1 MIDVPVELVADADHA
16 RLCLPYVA
24 VEVDGS
30 PIRVLLDTGAARTS
44 LVDRSELA
52 VIEPAQYPGTGA
64 FGVAAPTGICRVGV
78 RFAGRDLG
86 TMEVSVLPRGVP
98 NVDDL
103 VGLDVLAQFRCEYR
117 LTERRLLLDGDLP
130 DEIRPIH
137 LDVKGH
143 IYLDATW
150 SGTAGWASAVF
161 DTGSSVTVVDRAF
174 FERQRE
180 LFVMT
185 GRSKGT
191 DAAGGVRE
199 AAMATM
205 RGPVVLGRELSDS
218 PVAVVDLSAVNSAVD
233 RRMDLLLGWPIISQ
247 AAWVIDHDQCV
258 AACRRTSRRAGLI
271 D

>member
-1 MIDVPVELVADADHA
+1 MIEVPVELVADADDP
-16 RLCLPYVA
+16 RLWLPYVA

-30 PIRVLLDTGAARTS
+30 PIRALLDTGAARTS
-44 LVDRSELA
+44 LVQRPELA
-52 VIEPAQYPGTGA
+52 VAEPAPDSGTGA
-64 FGVAAPTGICRVGV
+64 FGVAAVKGSSQVGL

-86 TMEVSVLPRGVP
+86 TMSVAVVSPGDANL
-98 NVDDL
+98 DDL
-103 VGLDVLAQFRCEYR
+103 VGQDVLSQFRCEYR
-117 LTERRLLLDGDLP
+117 LTEGRLLLDGDLP
-130 DEIRPIH
+130 DEVRPIH

-150 SGTAGWASAVF
+150 SGTAGWASVVF

-174 FERQRE
+174 FERHRE

-205 RGPVVLGRELSDS
+205 RGPVVLGRQLSDS
-218 PVAVVDLSAVNSAVD
+218 LVAVVDLSAANSTVD
-233 RRMDLLLGWPIISQ
+233 RRIDLILGWPIVSQ
-247 AAWVIDHDQCV
+247 AAWVIDHEERV
-258 AACRRTSRRAGLI
+258 AACRPTPEPAGQ
-271 D
+271 